1 MHGQEIIDR
10 ILAERDKELELTK
23 EDRYELDD
31 QLLNVIAKAISY
43 DTEDRFQS
51 ADEFIKAIDGE
62 VKIERQSTKRKI
74 LSQSH
79 SNDASGSTEIKK
91 NGEGFA
97 AVAGMEELKQ
107 KCVKKLS
114 NLSTTLKNII
124 VMV

>member
-1 MHGQEIIDR
+1 MFQNAWTRNHR
-10 ILAERDKELELTK
+10 PYLAERDKELELTK

-62 VKIERQSTKRKI
+62 VKIERQSTQRKI

-79 SNDASGSTEIKK
+79 SMMHL
-91 NGEGFA
+91 
-97 AVAGMEELKQ
+97 VLQ
-107 KCVKKLS
+107 K
-114 NLSTTLKNII
+114 
-124 VMV
+124 